1 MSCCVGLPKM
11 DGSWWRGL
19 TKHGPL
25 ETGMA
30 TTSAFLLENPMNTMK
45 RQKDMT
51 LKDESPRALG
61 VQYAIGEKQRKS
73 SRRNEESEPKQK

>member
-1 MSCCVGLPKM
+1 M

-30 TTSAFLLENPMNTMK
+30 NHVSILALRMNSMK
-45 RQKDMT
+45 RQKDRT
-51 LKDESPRALG
+51 LKDELPRLVGA
-61 VQYAIGEKQRKS
+61 QYTTGDKWRNN
-73 SRRNEESEPKQK
+73 SRNSEETDFIECFLNSIYLL